1 MIDRPRNHH
10 YQVPRQFG
18 LRTILVV
25 TALFAGMLSIIK
37 WTDASPEPLIFYSSF
52 IIVVGGA
59 QVVFERSPRLASILA
74 GSVFLLILKSA
85 AFVFGE
91 SLETINV
98 GLFMGLF
105 AGSRFIYSFIYSLLF
120 GALYGYLA
128 GTMLA
133 GLYLVVDRVQIVT
146 QWRYRQDRMST
157 GVSR

>member
-1 MIDRPRNHH
+1 M
-10 YQVPRQFG
+10 
-18 LRTILVV
+18 
-25 TALFAGMLSIIK
+25 
-37 WTDASPEPLIFYSSF
+37 
-52 IIVVGGA
+52 
-59 QVVFERSPRLASILA
+59 
-74 GSVFLLILKSA
+74 FLLILKSA